1 MLRRLDAAEAQQAS
15 KIYTRSA
22 LTYKVSILFG
32 FDYSSKC
39 INKPIIIGAI
49 MAVGNTAIPETVY
62 AIEGIKLSAVAAG
75 VRYKDRDDL
84 VVIEIAPEATT
95 AIVTTKNAFCAAPVR
110 VLREHFAEASPRYLV
125 TNTGNANAGTGND
138 GKRRAHD
145 ICAALADKAGVDITT
160 VLPFSTGVIGEP
172 LNSDA
177 VIKGLD
183 KALAQLA
190 PDNWLLAANGIRTT
204 DTLPKLASQKVEIH
218 DSNNDNS
225 VCYHV
230 TGISKGS
237 GMIRPNMAT
246 MLGYVATDANITA
259 DLLQEM
265 LVAINE
271 QSFNRITVDG
281 DTSTND
287 CCVLIATGKAR
298 SDIIDSPEHPHYQ
311 PLFEALTE
319 VFVRLAQLIVRDG
332 EGATKF
338 ITIKVT
344 GGLNTEECC
353 NVAYAIAHSPLVK
366 TAFFASDA
374 NWGRILAAVGYA
386 GVPDLDTDQI
396 DVFLDEV
403 QICQNGVV
411 APDYT
416 EAAGKDVMSRAE
428 ITIHI
433 DLARGS
439 ASDTV
444 YTCDLSYDYVKINA
458 DYRS

>member
-1 MLRRLDAAEAQQAS
+1 
-15 KIYTRSA
+15 
-22 LTYKVSILFG
+22 
-32 FDYSSKC
+32 
-39 INKPIIIGAI
+39 
-49 MAVGNTAIPETVY
+49 MAVGNVAVPNTVY
-62 AIEGIKLSAVAAG
+62 PIEGIKLSATAAG
-75 VRYKDRDDL
+75 VRYKNRDDL
-84 VVIEIAPEATT
+84 VIIEIADTATT
-95 AIVTTKNAFCAAPVR
+95 AVVTTKNTFCAAPVR
-110 VLREHFAEASPRYLV
+110 ILREHFANAAPRYLI
-125 TNTGNANAGTGND
+125 TNTGNANAGTGAD
-138 GKRRAHD
+138 GKRRAID
-145 ICAALADKAGVDITT
+145 ICQALATKAGVDTSA

-177 VIKGLD
+177 VIAGLD
-183 KALAQLA
+183 KALANLSS
-190 PDNWLLAANGIRTT
+190 DNWLAAANGIRTT
-204 DTLPKLASQKVEIH
+204 DTIPKLASQKVDI
-218 DSNNDNS
+218 DGIS
-225 VCYHV
+225 YHI
-230 TGISKGS
+230 TGMSKGS

-265 LVAINE
+265 LSAINE

-287 CCVLIATGKAR
+287 CCVLIATGKAS
-298 SDIIDSPEHPHYQ
+298 SDVIDSPTHPHYQ
-311 PLFEALTE
+311 AVFAALTE

-338 ITIKVT
+338 MTVKVT
-344 GGLNTEECC
+344 GGQNTQECC
-353 NVAYAIAHSPLVK
+353 DVAYAVAHSPLVK

-386 GVPDLDTDQI
+386 GIEDLDTEQV
-396 DVFLDEV
+396 DVYLDEV
-403 QICQNGVV
+403 MICQNGGV
-411 APDYT
+411 ASTYT
-416 EAAGKDVMSRAE
+416 EEAGKAVMSRAE

-433 DLARGS
+433 DLARGD

>member
-1 MLRRLDAAEAQQAS
+1 
-15 KIYTRSA
+15 
-22 LTYKVSILFG
+22 
-32 FDYSSKC
+32 
-39 INKPIIIGAI
+39 
-49 MAVGNTAIPETVY
+49 MAVGDTAVPDTIYP
-62 AIEGIKLSAVAAG
+62 IDGITLSATAAG

-84 VVIEIAPEATT
+84 VLIDIDKGASAAV
-95 AIVTTKNAFCAAPVR
+95 VTTKNAFCAAPVR
-110 VLREHFAEASPRYLV
+110 VLREHFAKASPRYLV
-125 TNTGNANAGTGND
+125 INTGNANAGTGSD
-138 GKRRAHD
+138 GKRRASE
-145 ICAALADKAGVDITT
+145 ICAAVATKAGVDTES

-177 VIKGLD
+177 VINGLD
-183 KALAQLA
+183 EALAQLA
-190 PDNWLLAANGIRTT
+190 PDNWLAAANGIRTT
-204 DTLPKLASQKVEIH
+204 DTLPKLASQKIEIAEE
-218 DSNNDNS
+218 DKSTS
-225 VCYHV
+225 YHI

-246 MLGYVATDANITA
+246 MLGYVATDANISA

-265 LVAINE
+265 LSVINA

-287 CCVLIATGKAR
+287 CCVLIATGKA
-298 SDIIDSPEHPHYQ
+298 SPDVIDSPEHPHYQ
-311 PLFEALTE
+311 PLFTALTE
-319 VFVRLAQLIVRDG
+319 VFIRLAQLIVRDG

-338 ITIKVT
+338 MTVKVT
-344 GGLNTEECC
+344 GGKTTQECC
-353 NVAYAIAHSPLVK
+353 DVAYAVAHSPLVK

-386 GVPDLDTDQI
+386 GVPDLDTEQV
-396 DVFLDEV
+396 DVYLDEV
-403 QICQNGVV
+403 MICQNGGV
-411 APDYT
+411 APEYK
-416 EAAGKDVMSRAE
+416 EADGDQVMSRPE

-433 DLARGS
+433 DLARGT

>member
-1 MLRRLDAAEAQQAS
+1 
-15 KIYTRSA
+15 
-22 LTYKVSILFG
+22 
-32 FDYSSKC
+32 
-39 INKPIIIGAI
+39 
-49 MAVGNTAIPETVY
+49 MAVGNVAVPETIY
-62 AIEGIKLSAVAAG
+62 AIDGIRLSTTAAG
-75 VRYKDRDDL
+75 VRYPNRDDL
-84 VVIEIAPEATT
+84 VVIEIAESAST
-95 AIVTTKNAFCAAPVR
+95 AVVTTKNAFCAAPVR
-110 VLREHFAEASPRYLV
+110 VLRTHFAEAAPRYLV
-125 TNTGNANAGTGND
+125 INTGNANAGTGAD
-138 GKRRAHD
+138 GLKRAEA
-145 ICAALADKAGVDITT
+145 ICTALATKVGVYTNT

-177 VIKGLD
+177 VIAGLD
-183 KALAQLA
+183 SALSNLGA
-190 PDNWLLAANGIRTT
+190 DNWHAAANGIRTT
-204 DTLPKLASQKVEIH
+204 DTIPKVASQKI
-218 DSNNDNS
+218 S
-225 VCYHV
+225 VAGTEYHI

-246 MLGYVATDANITA
+246 MLGYVATDANIA
-259 DLLQEM
+259 PDLLQEM
-265 LVAINE
+265 LTAINE

-287 CCVLIATGKAR
+287 CCVLIATGKAGA
-298 SDIIDSPEHPHYQ
+298 SIIDSPEHPHYQ
-311 PLFEALTE
+311 PIFTALTD

-338 ITIKVT
+338 ITVKVT
-344 GGLNTEECC
+344 GGKTTQECC
-353 NVAYAIAHSPLVK
+353 DVAYAVAHSPLVK

-386 GVPDLDTDQI
+386 GVEDLDTEQV
-396 DVFLDEV
+396 DVSLNEV
-403 QICQNGVV
+403 MICQNGSV

-416 EAAGKDVMSRAE
+416 EAAGDAVMSRPE

-433 DLARGS
+433 DLARGT